1 MNLFSYNNRALL
13 GLGFGHFSIEI
24 YASLLVPLYPVITKH
39 LDINLA
45 KISLIIALGHFCAS
59 MLQPYFGFISDKLQ
73 HRIFMIWG
81 LVVGAL
87 FIPFSIKYNNVL
99 FFTSCLLI
107 GMLGNA
113 FFHPQSSTLMKEFN
127 KDNPKIAKNMGIF
140 LGLGTIGYALGPYIS
155 SYSVHNW
162 GLDNLIYLSLI
173 GIIYAFFMFFY
184 VPKMPEREIIQKG
197 SFISIVKEI
206 FKNKTCI
213 ILLFISTIKSLVSIC
228 FGTYIPFLLEKYGFA
243 LNHTGLIVTLFFV
256 SGGIAS
262 MTCSKFEKML
272 TTRGIIAASM
282 LGILPLC
289 IMFLAFL
296 AHSKIIAVATLALIG
311 YCILMSVGII
321 LVQAQKA
328 MPKYTG
334 VISGTIQGAGWGIGA
349 LFLPFMGIIGQNCG
363 VDKILILVSLVAFIT
378 GVFCLKSKSLNF

>member
-1 MNLFSYNNRALL
+1 MNLLSYHNRALL
-13 GLGFGHFSIEI
+13 GLAFGHFSIEI

-39 LDINLA
+39 LNMNLA
-45 KISLIIALGHFCAS
+45 QISIIIAIGHFMAS
-59 MLQPYFGFISDKLQ
+59 MLQPYFGFISDKLK
-73 HRIFMIWG
+73 HRVFMVWG

-87 FIPFSIKYNNVL
+87 FIPFSIRYNNIL
-99 FFTSCLLI
+99 FYTGCLLI

-113 FFHPQSSTLMKEFN
+113 FFHPQSSTLMREFN
-127 KDNPKIAKNMGIF
+127 KDNPKIARNMGIF

-173 GIIYAFFMFFY
+173 GLIYAVFMFFY
-184 VPKMPEREIIQKG
+184 VPKMPERETINKG
-197 SFISIVKEI
+197 SFIKIIIEI
-206 FKNKTCI
+206 LKNKTCM
-213 ILLFISTIKSLVSIC
+213 ILVFISTIKSLVSIS
-228 FGTYIPFLLEKYGFA
+228 FGTYIPFLLEKFGFA
-243 LNHTGLIVTLFFV
+243 LNHIGLIVTLFFI

-262 MTCSKFEKML
+262 MTCSKFEKYL
-272 TTRGIIAASM
+272 TTRGVITASM

-289 IMFLAFL
+289 IIFLRFL
-296 AHSKIIAVATLALIG
+296 KINKIAAIIALSLIG

-334 VISGTIQGAGWGIGA
+334 VISGAIQGVGWGIGA
-349 LFLPFMGIIGQNCG
+349 LFLPFMGVIGQNFG
-363 VDKILILVSLVAFIT
+363 VDKILIIVSLIAFIT
-378 GVFCLKSKSLNF
+378 GLYCLKSKSLNF

>member
-1 MNLFSYNNRALL
+1 MNILSYNNRALL

-39 LDINLA
+39 LDMNLA
-45 KISLIIALGHFCAS
+45 QISFIIALGHFISS
-59 MLQPYFGFISDKLQ
+59 MLQPYFGFISDKLK
-73 HRIFMIWG
+73 HRIFMVWG

-99 FFTSCLLI
+99 FFTTCLLI

-113 FFHPQSSTLMKEFN
+113 FFHPQSSSLMKLFN
-127 KDNPKIAKNMGIF
+127 KNNPKISKNMGIF

-155 SYSVHNW
+155 SYSVHKW

-173 GIIYAFFMFFY
+173 GLIYALFMYFY
-184 VPKMPEREIIQKG
+184 VPKMPESETIDRG
-197 SFISIVKEI
+197 SFLNIIKEI
-206 FKNKTCI
+206 LKNKTCM
-213 ILLFISTIKSLVSIC
+213 ILIFISSIKSLVSIC
-228 FGTYIPFLLEKYGFA
+228 FGTYIPFILENNGFS
-243 LNHTGLIVTLFFV
+243 LNYIGIIVTIFFI
-256 SGGIAS
+256 SGGLAS
-262 MTCSKFEKML
+262 MTCSKFEKYL
-272 TTRGIIAASM
+272 TTRGVIALSM

-289 IMFLAFL
+289 ILFLEFL
-296 AHSKIIAVATLALIG
+296 KYNKYIAILCLSLIG

-334 VISGTIQGAGWGIGA
+334 VISGAIQGVGWGIGA
-349 LFLPFMGIIGQNCG
+349 LFLPVMGIIGQTYTIG
-363 VDKILILVSLVAFIT
+363 TILIIVSLSAFVM
-378 GVFCLKSKSLNF
+378 GLFCIKSKSLNF